1 MKFAFAVI
9 LSFGFIVA
17 CKSPDKY
24 LTVTND
30 RGIETTVIDFTKVQ
44 AGNDSLVHYNLLA
57 LSKLADDIQMIRLET
72 ENNCL
77 VDGKASYWLEDSC
90 VIVMQRDQIMMFDR
104 EGHFLRTIATQG
116 RAPGEFEGFQDARVK
131 DGKIYLMDDFG
142 RGKIFGIGE
151 NEGFSD
157 FQGSTKDRFYNS
169 FLPLDSGRIL
179 MAPFKCESTKNL
191 IYIQDADGK
200 YLQGI
205 PCPPNQDVLSYN
217 GRKLVS
223 QVGQDYYYTPFLCDT
238 VFQFIGGNLLPK
250 WIFKVGARQ
259 EVEVNGESPRFLF
272 LTVRTIIEQNTVN
285 SVTNTTYSNVFYCYD
300 KADKKLASFEK
311 VWDDRFALV
320 YRDIQDLNIQNGELF
335 YWVYP
340 ASMLVEAIPQVLEL
354 EDVDKKIKENLKKW
368 QEKISLDDNPVLLV
382 GRLK

>member
-1 MKFAFAVI
+1 MKFIFTIICSICLV
-9 LSFGFIVA
+9 GA

-44 AGNDSLVHYNLLA
+44 AGSDSLVHHNLLA
-57 LSKLADDIQMIRLET
+57 LSELADNIQMVRLET
-72 ENNCL
+72 GNNCL

-90 VIVMQRDQIMMFDR
+90 IIVIQRDQLMMFDL
-104 EGHFLRTIATQG
+104 EGRFLRTIATQG
-116 RAPGEFEGFQDARVK
+116 RAPGEFGEFQDARVK
-131 DGKIYLMDDFG
+131 DGKIYLLDDFG
-142 RGKIFGIGE
+142 KGKIFSIGE
-151 NEGFSD
+151 NEEVSD

-205 PCPPNQDVLSYN
+205 PCPPNQDILSYN

-259 EVEVNGESPRFLF
+259 EVEVNGETSRFLF
-272 LTVRTIIEQNTVN
+272 LTVRTITEQNTVN
-285 SVTNTTYSNVFYCYD
+285 SVVYTTYSNVFYRYD
-300 KADKKLASFEK
+300 KTDKKLVSFEK

-354 EDVDKKIKENLKKW
+354 EDVDEKIKENLKKW

-382 GRLK
+382 GKLK